1 MTLRFVLVLSLF
13 TLFFAGT
20 SSEAMAWQSYH
31 TKSSK
36 SVKRYEEARAMVRRR
51 MVFQAIEELEDL
63 LKKDEE
69 FVEAHDLLASCY
81 LQINQTEKAAQH
93 FKAVRTLDPGYKASK
108 ISIQLADL
116 LIKQGEYDESLAILE
131 EVKSRLSPDMEQYSA
146 QLSKQARF
154 AKALKENP
162 IEFSPEQLPAEVNR
176 FPTQYF
182 PVLTVD
188 ANQLIFT
195 ARKGLSP
202 QYDEDIYIATR
213 DESGKWISV
222 APISDQINSYANEG
236 TCSVSADGRTL
247 ILTICNR
254 QDGVGGC
261 DLYISYKNGEVWS
274 RPENLGPVVN
284 SPNWES
290 QPSLSADGRILY
302 FCSERPG
309 GMGRTDIWKSS
320 LDENDKWGQ
329 PQNLGPVIN
338 TAMDEL
344 SPFIHV
350 NGQNLYF
357 ASNGHKG
364 LGGFDLFVSTTM
376 QNTWSEVKNLG
387 YPLNSPEDEVSLF
400 ISADGTEGFY
410 SYEEAPDLSVPIRS
424 YLYRF
429 DVPDEISVANKSSF
443 LKGRVYDAKT
453 GKNLE
458 AMVAMYL
465 PESNELVSRF
475 RSDPVTGEYVT
486 VLTEGGNY
494 SLYIKKPGY
503 LFKSL
508 HFESISG
515 AGTEA
520 QTLDIPLEPV
530 ETGATTVLNNIF
542 FDTDS
547 YIIKEESQLE
557 LNTLID
563 FLELNPERRI
573 IIRGHTD
580 NVGAASYN
588 QTLSENRAKA
598 VYDFLVSNGVSKE
611 RVRFKGLGQTE
622 PIGSNETEAGRQTNR
637 RIDFRI
643 F

>member
-1 MTLRFVLVLSLF
+1 MTSRFVLLLLLLIALVSGI
-13 TLFFAGT
+13 TT
-20 SSEAMAWQSYH
+20 EAQAWQTYH

-36 SVKRYEEARAMVRRR
+36 SVKKYEEASAMIRRR
-51 MVFQAIEELEDL
+51 MVFQAIDELEELV
-63 LKKDEE
+63 KKDTD
-69 FVEAHDLLASCY
+69 FVEAHDLLGSCY
-81 LQINQTEKAAQH
+81 LQINQTAKAAEH
-93 FKAVRTLDPGYKASK
+93 FKAVRKLDPAYKRSK
-108 ISIQLADL
+108 IGIQLADL
-116 LIKQGEYDESLAILE
+116 LIQQGEFDESLQLLE
-131 EVKSRLSPDMEQYSA
+131 ELGTNLSPDMLQFSD
-146 QLSKQARF
+146 QLKKQARF

-162 IEFSPEQLPAEVNR
+162 IEFNPEQLPAEVNR

-188 ANQLIFT
+188 ARQLIFT
-195 ARKGLSP
+195 ARKGLTP

-213 DESGKWISV
+213 DETGKWIRV

-261 DLYISYKNGEVWS
+261 DLYICYKNGEAWS
-274 RPENLGPVVN
+274 KPENIGPVVN
-284 SPNWES
+284 SQYWES
-290 QPSLSADGRILY
+290 QPSLSADGRTLY

-320 LDENDKWGQ
+320 LDDEDKWGK
-329 PQNLGPVIN
+329 PVNLGPVIN

-364 LGGFDLFVSTTM
+364 LGGFDLFVSSGLK
-376 QNTWSEVKNLG
+376 NTWTEPKNLG

-410 SYEEAPDLSVPIRS
+410 SYEEAPDPSKPIQS

-429 DVPDEISVANKSSF
+429 DVPDEISVDNRSSF
-443 LKGRVYDAKT
+443 LKGRIYDEKT

-458 AMVAMYL
+458 AQIAMYL
-465 PESNELVSRF
+465 PEKNELVSRF

-486 VLTEGGNY
+486 VLTEGADY
-494 SLYIKKPGY
+494 ALYIKKPGY

-508 HFESISG
+508 HFESKEG
-515 AGTEA
+515 LGQEP
-520 QTLDIPLEPV
+520 QVLDIPLQPV

-547 YIIKEESQLE
+547 YVIKDESQLE
-557 LNTLID
+557 LRTLID

-580 NVGAASYN
+580 NVGAAAYN

-598 VYDFLVSNGVSKE
+598 VYDFLIAEGITES
-611 RVRFKGLGQTE
+611 RIRYKGLGQSE
-622 PIGSNETEAGRQTNR
+622 PIGSNDTEEGRQANR
-637 RIDFRI
+637 RIDFKI